1 MATKSLFPEDMIKS
15 SEFSIESVAGK
26 LLYFQEQIHLLHW
39 ITSNEAEHLALGGMY
54 EYIQDFRD
62 DVTEKLMGYTNR
74 KIRGFKMDSI
84 SEGVVSS
91 TIISDLIIF
100 AHELKN
106 WARMNDYDDV
116 ENLSQSLSG
125 EAAKVRYKL
134 TQS

>member
-39 ITSNEAEHLALGGMY
+39 ITANEAEHLALGGMY

-74 KIRGFKMDSI
+74 KIRGFKMDSV